1 MPTLH
6 ARPAR
11 TARADNRVRSTD
23 ALDRTDAPRF
33 STVVLDVDSTLSGI
47 EGIDWLAQRRGELV
61 ARKVAALTADAMGG
75 KTPLEQVYGARLSAI
90 HPRRDDVDA
99 LSRAYIEALAPGAVE
114 AIADLRRAGVHIVLM
129 SGGLRH
135 ALVRLAFHLGVD
147 IDDLHAVDI
156 RFDAVGAFT
165 GFDATSVLTTSNGK
179 ATLLSKLA
187 IDGPVLLVGDGV
199 TDLAMRGVT
208 GQFAAFTGF
217 VTREPVVRDADYT
230 IESFAEL
237 ASLVLS

>member
-11 TARADNRVRSTD
+11 TARADTRASS
-23 ALDRTDAPRF
+23 TDAPRF

-47 EGIDWLAQRRGELV
+47 EGIDWLAQRRGDVV
-61 ARKVAALTADAMGG
+61 ARKVAALTADAMSG
-75 KTPLEQVYGARLSAI
+75 TRPLEQVYGARLSAI
-90 HPRRDDVDA
+90 HPRREDLDA
-99 LSRAYIEALAPGAVE
+99 LSRAYIDALAPGAVE
-114 AIADLRRAGVHIVLM
+114 AIADLRRAGVHIILM

-147 IDDLHAVDI
+147 LEDLHAVDI

-165 GFDATSVLTTSNGK
+165 GFDATSVLTTSDGK
-179 ATLLSKLA
+179 ASLLARLA
-187 IDGPVLLVGDGV
+187 LDGPVLLVGDGV